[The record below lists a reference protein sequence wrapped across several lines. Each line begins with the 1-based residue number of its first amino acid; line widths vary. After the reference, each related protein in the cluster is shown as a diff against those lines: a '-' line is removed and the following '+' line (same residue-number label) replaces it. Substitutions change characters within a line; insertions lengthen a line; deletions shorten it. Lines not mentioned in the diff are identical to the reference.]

1 MTGVERAAHLAS
13 LGAGFDSPALAS
25 QQVFRAALEALARPG
40 RITRVAALR
49 DAPVELEPAAC
60 ALALALLD
68 QDTTLWLSPALA
80 AGQAGAYLRF
90 HTGCRL
96 AEAPASAD
104 FAIVESHELPPF
116 DAFSSG
122 SEDYPDRSATVIVQV
137 GELREG
143 EGWNLEGPG
152 IRGTARVRVGGLAL
166 DFPLRWKVNAA
177 LFPRGVDLFLV
188 CGRELCGLPRTVRI
202 GG

>member
-1 MTGVERAAHLAS
+1 MNLSS

-40 RITRVAALR
+40 RIARVDALR
-49 DAPVELEPAAC
+49 EAPGELEPAAC

-90 HTGCRL
+90 HTGCGL
-96 AEAPASAD
+96 ADGAAAAD
-104 FAIVESHELPPF
+104 FAIVEAHELPPF
-116 DAFSSG
+116 DAFAGG
-122 SEDYPDRSATVIVQV
+122 SEDYPDRSATVVVQV

-143 EGWNLEGPG
+143 EGWTLAGPG
-152 IRGTARVRVGGLAL
+152 IKATTRIRAGGLPA
-166 DFPLRWKVNAA
+166 DFASRWKANGA
-177 LFPRGVDLFLV
+177 LFPRGVDVFLA
-188 CGRELCGLPRTVRI
+188 CGRELCGLPRTTRI
-202 GG
+202 EP

>member
-1 MTGVERAAHLAS
+1 MSATDLSS

-40 RITRVAALR
+40 RIARVEAVRGSPA
-49 DAPVELEPAAC
+49 ELEPAAC

-80 AGQAGAYLRF
+80 AGQAGPYLRF

-96 AEAPASAD
+96 ADTPASAD
-104 FAIVESHELPPF
+104 FAIAEAHELPPL

-122 SEDYPDRSATVIVQV
+122 SEDYPDRSATLIVQV
-137 GELREG
+137 GELCEG
-143 EGWNLEGPG
+143 EGWEMEGPG
-152 IRGTARVRVGGLAL
+152 IRGVTRLRAAGLPVEFAAAWKSNRAR
-166 DFPLRWKVNAA
+166 
-177 LFPRGVDLFLV
+177 FPRGVDLFLA

>member
-1 MTGVERAAHLAS
+1 MNGTGITPNLSS
-13 LGAGFDSPALAS
+13 LSAGFESPALAS
-25 QQVFRAALEALARPG
+25 QHVFRAALEALARPG
-40 RITRVAALR
+40 RIARVAAVA
-49 DAPVELEPAAC
+49 DAPAELEPAAC

-96 AEAPASAD
+96 ADAPASAD
-104 FAIVESHELPPF
+104 FAIAEAHELPPL

-143 EGWNLEGPG
+143 EGWALEGPG
-152 IRGTARVRVGGLAL
+152 VRGTARLRVAGLGSEFTAA
-166 DFPLRWKVNAA
+166 WKSNLAR
-177 LFPRGVDLFLV
+177 FPRGIDLFLA